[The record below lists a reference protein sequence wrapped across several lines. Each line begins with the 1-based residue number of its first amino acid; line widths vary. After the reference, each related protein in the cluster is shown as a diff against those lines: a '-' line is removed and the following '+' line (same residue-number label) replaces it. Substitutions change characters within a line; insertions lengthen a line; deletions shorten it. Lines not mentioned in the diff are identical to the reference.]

1 VTYCKMKTSKN
12 IWIINQYASTPET
25 GYAGRSYYLAKELAK
40 LGYCITLISASYT
53 HLLREHTPQKENYSI
68 KKIDGFSQCSIKTM
82 YYKDAR
88 SKIRVLNW
96 FVFAYRLLRIPKFL
110 SNSPDVIMYSSP
122 SLPPVFSA
130 LRLCKN
136 NNAKLIFEVRDIWPL
151 TLVEVGGVPTLHPIV
166 KMLQYIEDTAYKKS
180 DLLVSNL
187 PCAYKHIKDRGGDIQ
202 KFTWIPN
209 GFCEYE
215 MKRCQP
221 LDKNYFPKDVKGK
234 FIVGYTGTLGDANA
248 IDILIEAAKLLARNE
263 LIHFVL
269 VGGGKNKCELV
280 ELVRKYS
287 LTNVT
292 FLPSI
297 RKEQVQSALKYFD
310 ACYLGWHKSSL
321 YRFGI
326 APNKLPEYFYA
337 KKPVLHS
344 YSGVKDM
351 VQEAGAGLSV
361 DAANPS
367 ELAGAILR
375 LSVMDKK
382 ELDRMGNHGFNY
394 AISKLSY
401 SNISNDLANLF

>member
-1 VTYCKMKTSKN
+1 MNMGKVLFFIVVIFSVSLKANANTSKALKN
-12 IWIINQYASTPET
+12 ASDITQALAISELSTNGAALSFERRLPKTPAAKTTIDCFKRDYGPKAHVYFTQIISQSLDNKTLAEGAS
-25 GYAGRSYYLAKELAK
+25 LAN
-40 LGYCITLISASYT
+40 
-53 HLLREHTPQKENYSI
+53 R
-68 KKIDGFSQCSIKTM
+68 
-82 YYKDAR
+82 DA
-88 SKIRVLNW
+88 VN
-96 FVFAYRLLRIPKFL
+96 
-110 SNSPDVIMYSSP
+110 
-122 SLPPVFSA
+122 
-130 LRLCKN
+130 
-136 NNAKLIFEVRDIWPL
+136 
-151 TLVEVGGVPTLHPIV
+151 
-166 KMLQYIEDTAYKKS
+166 
-180 DLLVSNL
+180 
-187 PCAYKHIKDRGGDIQ
+187 
-202 KFTWIPN
+202 
-209 GFCEYE
+209 
-215 MKRCQP
+215 
-221 LDKNYFPKDVKGK
+221 KNYE
-234 FIVGYTGTLGDANA
+234 FILNNSEHLKSKAKANKKRL
-248 IDILIEAAKLLARNE
+248 DSYVLIEAAKLLARNE

-321 YRFGI
+321 YRFVI